1 MSKKIYFEEYQRKAV
16 SQMTLGCACSGT
28 FSAQS
33 LSKQSFK
40 HNSAH
45 MPSLN
50 ITPPF
55 EPWFH
60 MFIITDDT
68 HSN

>member
-1 MSKKIYFEEYQRKAV
+1 MSKKIYFEEHQRTAV
-16 SQMTLGCACSGT
+16 SQLTLGCDCLRT
-28 FSAQS
+28 FSEQS
-33 LSKQSFK
+33 LSNESFK

-60 MFIITDDT
+60 TFIIREDT

>member
-1 MSKKIYFEEYQRKAV
+1 MSKKIYFEENQRTAV
-16 SQMTLGCACSGT
+16 SQLTLGCDCLGT

-33 LSKQSFK
+33 LSNQSFK

-50 ITPPF
+50 VKPLF
-55 EPWFH
+55 EP
-60 MFIITDDT
+60 
-68 HSN
+68 